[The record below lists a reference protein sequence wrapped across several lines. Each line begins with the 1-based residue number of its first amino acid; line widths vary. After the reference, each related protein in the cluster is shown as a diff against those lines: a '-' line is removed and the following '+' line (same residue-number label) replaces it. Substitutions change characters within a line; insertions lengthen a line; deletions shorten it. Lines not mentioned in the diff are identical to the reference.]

1 MTISPSLL
9 ARNFRFHLIEGSLY
23 LASFAFTNYQVVF
36 PAIVTKLGG
45 GNIAVGAVPVLVY
58 LLYFLPQVF
67 AANLAGKSPY
77 RRPWVI
83 STGIAQ
89 RVQILVLALVIVFF
103 GKETP
108 SLALV
113 LFFLIFGANQI
124 IAGLSSPQWFD
135 FLAKTTLP
143 HQRGRLMGLR
153 SSVSAVMGF
162 ANSLL
167 LTAFLTYLP
176 FPWDYGVTFLAAF
189 MYQLASWLVLR
200 KVSGEEPSEIVAPVP
215 TLSLFGRVLELVRAD
230 RRFRNFLIASG
241 LSVVG
246 LMPTGFFAVAALKR
260 FSLSDS
266 YVGFFTVTFLAA
278 QFLFGALLGW
288 IADKRGHKMT
298 LLICAAAMLIA
309 SAVGLLAQHPGWFFA
324 VFALVGMLM
333 GMEMITRYNFAADCA
348 TDSTRPLYVG
358 IMNAWLAPFYLSSL
372 AGGWLIDL
380 AGYELV
386 FGIGG
391 AFSLAGFLILFRISD
406 PPRHRNPV

>member
-1 MTISPSLL
+1 MNIPPSLF
-9 ARNFRFHLIEGSLY
+9 ARNFRFHLVEGSLY
-23 LASFAFTNYQVVF
+23 LASFAFMNYQVVF

-45 GNIAVGAVPVLVY
+45 GNIAVGAVPILVY

-67 AANLAGKSPY
+67 AANSAGRSPY

-83 STGIAQ
+83 SSGIAQ
-89 RVQILVLALVIVFF
+89 RVQILILAVAIVLL

-108 SLALV
+108 SLALLL
-113 LFFLIFGANQI
+113 LFLVFGANQI
-124 IAGLSSPQWFD
+124 LAGISSPQWFD
-135 FLAKTTLP
+135 FMAKTTLP

-153 SSVSAVMGF
+153 SSIGAVMGF

-167 LTAFLTYLP
+167 LTVFLTYLP
-176 FPWDYGVTFLAAF
+176 FPWDYGVTFFAAF
-189 MYQLASWLVLR
+189 LYQLASWLVLR

-215 TLSLFGRVLELVRAD
+215 ISSLFGRVLELVRAD
-230 RRFRNFLIASG
+230 HRYRLFLIASA

-260 FSLSDS
+260 LSLSDS

-278 QFLFGALLGW
+278 QFVFGAILGW

-298 LLICAAAMLIA
+298 LLICVGAMLSA
-309 SAVGLLAQHPGWFFA
+309 SVIGLLAQHPGWFFV

-348 TDSTRPLYVG
+348 TELTRPLYVG

-372 AGGWLIDL
+372 AGGWLSDI

-391 AFSLAGFLILFRISD
+391 AFSLVGFLILIRISD
-406 PPRHRNPV
+406 PIKHRNPV